1 MNDPKEIV
9 DSIVRQWTDWADET
23 GMKKAVLGMS
33 GGCDS
38 YVAAKLATLVFGKE
52 NVIGVMMPNQ
62 EQLDISD
69 AQNACEELGI
79 VTKTVNIGDAY
90 DSFVRQTEATEKSL
104 INLAPRLR
112 MCALYFIAQ
121 AEEKAHVITT
131 SNFSERAVGYMTLWG
146 DSVGDYA
153 PLAGITKTE
162 VRAVGLYLGLNPGL
176 VNKTPG
182 DGLSGK
188 SDEEALGFTYEE
200 LDAYLDLDNE
210 THGPN
215 INEIVHRITVMRFKA
230 DLLENIPYPIVRKY

>member
-9 DSIVRQWTDWADET
+9 DSIVRQWTDWANDT

-69 AQNACEELGI
+69 AQNACKELGI
-79 VTKTVNIGDAY
+79 VTETVDIGDAY
-90 DSFVRQTEATEKSL
+90 ASFVCQANVTEKSL

-112 MCALYFIAQ
+112 MCVLYFIAQ
-121 AEEKAHVITT
+121 SEKNAHVITT
-131 SNFSERAVGYMTLWG
+131 SNFSERAVGYTTLWG

-162 VRAVGLYLGLNPGL
+162 VRAIGLHLGLNPGL
-176 VNKTPG
+176 VNKTPS
-182 DGLSGK
+182 DGLSG
-188 SDEEALGFTYEE
+188 SPDEQALGFSYEE
-200 LDAYLDLDNE
+200 LDAYLNE
-210 THGPN
+210 EIHGLN
-215 INEIVHRITVMRFKA
+215 IEKIVSRITAMKFKA
-230 DLLENIPYPIVRKY
+230 DLLENIPYPIVREH

>member
-9 DSIVRQWTDWADET
+9 DSIVRQWTDWADKT

-52 NVIGVMMPNQ
+52 NVIGVMMPNR

-79 VTKTVNIGDAY
+79 VTETVDIGDAY
-90 DSFVRQTEATEKSL
+90 ASFVCQASVTEKSL

-112 MCALYFIAQ
+112 MCVLYFIAQ
-121 AEEKAHVITT
+121 AEENAHVITT
-131 SNFSERAVGYMTLWG
+131 SNFSERIVGYTTLWG

-153 PLAGITKTE
+153 PLAGITKTK
-162 VRAVGLYLGLNPGL
+162 VRAIGLHLGLNPGL
-176 VNKTPG
+176 VNKIPS
-182 DGLSGK
+182 DGLSGS
-188 SDEEALGFTYEE
+188 SDEQALGFSYKE
-200 LDAYLDLDNE
+200 LDAYLE
-210 THGPN
+210 EGICGPN
-215 INEIVHRITVMRFKA
+215 IEKIKSRIKAMKFKA
-230 DLLENIPYPIVRKY
+230 DLLENIPYPTIIED

>member
-9 DSIVRQWTDWADET
+9 GSIVRQWTDWANET

-69 AQNACEELGI
+69 AQNACKELGI
-79 VTKTVNIGDAY
+79 VTEMTNIGDAY
-90 DSFVRQTEATEKSL
+90 ASFVRQTYVTERSL

-121 AEEKAHVITT
+121 SEENAHVITT
-131 SNFSERAVGYMTLWG
+131 SNRSERAVGYTTLWG

-153 PLAGITKTE
+153 PLAGITKTK
-162 VRAVGLYLGLNPGL
+162 VRAIGLHLGLRPEL
-176 VNKTPG
+176 VNKAPG

-188 SDEEALGFTYEE
+188 TDEEALGFTYEE
-200 LDAYLDLDNE
+200 LDAYLDEDI
-210 THGPN
+210 HGPN
-215 INEIVHRITVMRFKA
+215 IAKIASRINAMKFKA
-230 DLLENIPYPIVRKY
+230 DLLENIPYPTMED

>member
-1 MNDPKEIV
+1 MNNPKEIV
-9 DSIVRQWTDWADET
+9 DSIVRKWIDWADET
-23 GMKKAVLGMS
+23 HMKKAVLGMS

-52 NVIGVMMPNQ
+52 NVIGVMMPNR
-62 EQLDISD
+62 EQFDISD
-69 AQNACEELGI
+69 AQYACKELGI
-79 VTKTVNIGDAY
+79 VTKTINIGDAY
-90 DSFVRQTEATEKSL
+90 ASFVRQTEATEKSL

-112 MCALYFIAQ
+112 MCALYFVAQ
-121 AEEKAHVITT
+121 AEENAHVITT

-162 VRAVGLYLGLNPGL
+162 VRAVGLHLGLNPEL
-176 VNKTPG
+176 VNKAPG

-188 SDEEALGFTYEE
+188 TDEEALGFTYEE

-210 THGPN
+210 VHGPN
-215 INEIVHRITVMRFKA
+215 VNEIVYRITAMKFKA

>member
-9 DSIVRQWTDWADET
+9 GSIVRQWTDWADET

-69 AQNACEELGI
+69 AQNACKELGI
-79 VTKTVNIGDAY
+79 VTETINIGDAY
-90 DSFVRQTEATEKSL
+90 ASFGSQAKGTVKSF

-121 AEEKAHVITT
+121 AEENAHVIAT
-131 SNFSERAVGYMTLWG
+131 SNRSEIAVGYTTLWG

-153 PLAGITKTE
+153 PLADITKTT
-162 VRAVGLYLGLNPGL
+162 VRAVGIHLGLNPEL
-176 VNKTPG
+176 VNKVPA
-182 DGLSGK
+182 DGLSGN
-188 SDEEALGFTYEE
+188 SDEHALGFTYEE
-200 LDAYLDLDNE
+200 LDTWLDRGI
-210 THGPN
+210 TGPN
-215 INEIVHRITVMRFKA
+215 IRKIASRINNAEFKRN
-230 DLLENIPYPIVRKY
+230 LLKNIPRPIIGED

>member
-69 AQNACEELGI
+69 AQNACKELGI

-90 DSFVRQTEATEKSL
+90 VSFGSQVKGTVKSF

-121 AEEKAHVITT
+121 AEENAHVITT
-131 SNFSERAVGYMTLWG
+131 SNFSERAVGYTTLWG

-153 PLAGITKTE
+153 PLAGITKTK
-162 VRAVGLYLGLNPGL
+162 VRAIGLHLGLIPEL
-176 VNKTPG
+176 VNKAPG

-188 SDEEALGFTYEE
+188 TDEDALGFTYEE
-200 LDAYLDLDNE
+200 LDAFLDDGIR
-210 THGPN
+210 GPN
-215 INEIVHRITVMRFKA
+215 VTKIVSRIKAMRFKA
-230 DLLENIPYPIVRKY
+230 DILDNIPYPIMEV